1 MRKHVWTAMP
11 VYLIF
16 VVLML
21 AMSIVTYN
29 YNKPLSFIEIG
40 VSIAAFTV
48 VLLFT
53 VNFKKYVKNVVTEA
67 LDASFNVNEK
77 SIEQLRLPVVVV
89 GEYGEILF
97 CNSRFK
103 KSFFSVDS
111 DPENDRI
118 FPYISDNDLSYV
130 ARIDSLETEY
140 NGRKFTVYSRR
151 VGAGLMLLYVDN
163 TFYKNIAN
171 EYNKTKKSVAMIVF
185 DNPEDFSSDADPEG
199 ETSRITAERH
209 LYRWAE
215 KHNTLLRK
223 LSDGKFIAI
232 FDDEILQKQIDKKF
246 RILDRVRTVTVA
258 SRPVTIS
265 IGIGRDCSTL
275 TESSKEAKRAL
286 DMAQGRGGDQVAI
299 LSKGEYKFFGGVSKS
314 VEKTSKVRVRVI
326 SESVKEAIGNADKV
340 LIMGHRFSDLDCIG
354 SAAGIYAVVT
364 KKFKKSAYIVTDV
377 ERSMAK
383 QMIETLAE
391 ENFNVF
397 LSPDKAFSHT
407 GEKTL
412 CVIVDTHSPDFVE
425 SEKIYKNC
433 GNIIIIDHHR
443 KMVNFIDKASVFF
456 HEPSASSCSELVTE
470 LVEYLGDDVISRL
483 EAEALLSG
491 IMLDTKNFVV
501 NVGARTFEAAAYLR
515 KKGADT
521 VAVRDVFANSLEN
534 YRDKSRLVASAQIY
548 HHCAIAV
555 QTEPIPN
562 SRIVCA
568 QAADDLLTIRDSYA
582 SFVISTLDL
591 HTVNISARSFG
602 KINVQL
608 IMERM
613 GGGGHQTMA
622 ACQLVGVSLNEA
634 KDQLIRVI
642 QEFTE

>member
-21 AMSIVTYN
+21 AMSIGTYH
-29 YNKPLSFIEIG
+29 YNKILSFIEIG

-48 VLLFT
+48 VLVFT
-53 VNFKKYVKNVVTEA
+53 VNFKKYVKSVVTEA
-67 LDASFNVNEK
+67 LDASFDVNEK
-77 SIEQLRLPVVVV
+77 SIEQLRLPVAVV

-97 CNSRFK
+97 CNTRFRK
-103 KSFFSVDS
+103 TFSTDS
-111 DPENDRI
+111 EPENDKI

-140 NGRKFTVYSRR
+140 KDRKFTVYSRR
-151 VGAGLMLLYVDN
+151 VGSGLMLLYVDN
-163 TFYKNIAN
+163 TFYKNIAK

-232 FDDEILQKQIDKKF
+232 FDDEVLQKQIEKRFK
-246 RILDRVRTVTVA
+246 ILDRVRTVTVA
-258 SRPVTIS
+258 SRPVTVS
-265 IGIGRDCSTL
+265 IGIGRDCATL

-286 DMAQGRGGDQVAI
+286 DMAQGRGGDQVAV

-314 VEKTSKVRVRVI
+314 VEKTTKVRVRVI
-326 SESVKEAIGNADKV
+326 SESVREAIEKADKV

-354 SAAGIYAVVT
+354 SAAGVYAVVT

-383 QMIETLAE
+383 QMIETLA
-391 ENFNVF
+391 NDNYNVF

-412 CVIVDTHSPDFVE
+412 CFIVDTHSPDFVE

-433 GNIIIIDHHR
+433 GNVIIIDHHR

-483 EAEALLSG
+483 EAEALLAG

-501 NVGARTFEAAAYLR
+501 NVGSRTFEAAAYLR

-555 QTEPIPN
+555 QEEPIPN

-568 QAADDLLTIRDSYA
+568 QAADDLLTIQDSYA

-608 IMERM
+608 IMERL

-622 ACQLVGVSLNEA
+622 ATQLVGVSLSEA
-634 KDQLIRVI
+634 KEQLIEVI
-642 QEFTE
+642 REFTE

>member
-1 MRKHVWTAMP
+1 MRKRVWTVMP

-21 AMSIVTYN
+21 AMSIGTYS
-29 YNKPLSFIEIG
+29 YNKILSIIEIG
-40 VSIAAFTV
+40 VSIAALAA
-48 VLLFT
+48 VLALTLSFR
-53 VNFKKYVKNVVTEA
+53 KYVKKVVTEA
-67 LDASFNVNEK
+67 LDSSFNVNEK
-77 SIEQLRLPVVVV
+77 SVEQLKLPVAVV

-97 CNSRFK
+97 CNSRFRK
-103 KSFFSVDS
+103 TFFIDAE
-111 DPENDRI
+111 PENEQI
-118 FPYISDNDLSYV
+118 YPYISDNELGFAGRV
-130 ARIDSLETEY
+130 DSFETEY
-140 NGRKFTVYSRR
+140 KGKRFTVYGRR
-151 VGAGLMLLYVDN
+151 VGAGLMLLYIDN
-163 TFYKNIAN
+163 TFYKNTVD

-185 DNPEDFSSDADPEG
+185 DNPEDFSSDEDPEG

-223 LSDGKFIAI
+223 LSDGKFIAV
-232 FDDEILQKQIDKKF
+232 FDDEVLERQIEKKF
-246 RILDRVRTVTVA
+246 KILDRIRTVTVG
-258 SRPVTIS
+258 SRPVTVS
-265 IGIGRDCSTL
+265 IGVGRGCKNLS
-275 TESSKEAKRAL
+275 ESSKEAKRAL
-286 DMAQGRGGDQVAI
+286 DMAQGRGGDQVAV
-299 LSKGEYKFFGGVSKS
+299 LFDGEYRFFGGVSKG

-326 SESVKEAIGNADKV
+326 SESIRAAIEDADTV
-340 LIMGHRFSDLDCIG
+340 LIMGHRYSDLDCIG
-354 SAAGIYAVVT
+354 SAAGLYAVVT
-364 KKFKKSAYIVTDV
+364 KKFHKPAYIVTDT

-383 QMIETLAE
+383 QMIDTLSKGRDE
-391 ENFNVF
+391 MF
-397 LSPDKAFSHT
+397 LSADRAFPYT

-412 CVIVDTHSPDFVE
+412 CIIVDTHSPDFVE
-425 SEKIYKNC
+425 SEKIYKNS
-433 GNIIIIDHHR
+433 GNVIIVDHHR

-470 LVEYLGDDVISRL
+470 LVEYLGDDAITRIQ
-483 EAEALLSG
+483 AEALLSG

-555 QTEPIPN
+555 QSELVRN

-568 QAADDLLTIRDSYA
+568 QAADDLLTIQDTYA

-608 IMERM
+608 IMERL

-622 ACQLVGVSLNEA
+622 ASQLVGVSLEEA
-634 KDQLIRVI
+634 KQQLIEVI
-642 QEFTE
+642 NEFVE